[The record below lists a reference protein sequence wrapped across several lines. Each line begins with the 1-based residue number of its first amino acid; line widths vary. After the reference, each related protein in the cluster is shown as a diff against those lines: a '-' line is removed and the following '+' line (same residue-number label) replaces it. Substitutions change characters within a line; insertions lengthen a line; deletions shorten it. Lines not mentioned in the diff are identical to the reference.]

1 MEKDLISLVK
11 DAGIVGAGGAGFPT
25 HVKLN
30 AKAEYVIVNGAEC
43 EPLLR
48 VDQQLMAM
56 ESRKILEG
64 LKLIKEHVGAKYAVI
79 ALKEKYKKA
88 IKSFE
93 DIIGEYEGISLHK
106 LQNFYPAGDEQ
117 IIVYEVTGRIVP
129 EGGIPLNVGAIV
141 SNVETI
147 VNIYD
152 AYYNNTPVTE
162 KYVTVTGAVK
172 SPKTLKL
179 PIGLS
184 IEEAINLAGGSYLE
198 DYVVINGGPMMGK
211 ITDIK
216 NPITKTTKGLI
227 VLPSDHSLVKSL
239 NKDINQMLKE
249 AKAACMH
256 CSHCSE
262 VCPRNLIGHRIY
274 PDKMMRLA
282 SYSDLCDESVT
293 PVNAFLCCE
302 CRLCEYACIMDLQ
315 PWKLH
320 NSLKKTMGSN
330 GIKNTCKNHPENV
343 HPFRSYK
350 KYPVNKLINKIGL
363 NSYDVEAPMT
373 DIKVNAKSIAI
384 PLNQHIGAPATP
396 VVQIGDKVFK
406 GDLLGNIEDN
416 KLGSNIHSSV
426 NGIIKDIRNNIIII
440 DWGM

>member
-1 MEKDLISLVK
+1 MEKELCSIVK
-11 DAGIVGAGGAGFPT
+11 EAGIVGAGGAGFPT
-25 HVKLN
+25 HVKLD
-30 AKAEYVIVNGAEC
+30 AKAEYVIINGAEC

-48 VDQQLMAM
+48 VDQQLMATQ
-56 ESRKILEG
+56 SRKILDG
-64 LKLIKEHVGAKYAVI
+64 LKLVKDHVGAKYAVV

-93 DIIGEYEGISLHK
+93 SIIGEYEGMSLHK

-117 IIVYEVTGRIVP
+117 IIVYEVTGKIVP
-129 EGGIPLNVGAIV
+129 EGGIPLNVGTIV

-147 VNIYD
+147 VNIHD
-152 AYYNNTPVTE
+152 AYYNLTPVTE
-162 KYVTVTGAVK
+162 KYVTVTGNVR
-172 SPKTLKL
+172 SPQTLKL

-184 IEEAINLAGGSYLE
+184 IEEAINLAGGTRLE

-211 ITDIK
+211 IIDIK

-227 VLPSDHSLVKSL
+227 VLPRDHSLVKSL
-239 NKDINQMLKE
+239 TKDINKMLKE

-274 PDKMMRLA
+274 PDKMMRLS
-282 SYSDLCDESVT
+282 SYGDLCDQNVT

-320 NSLKKTMGSN
+320 NSLKKTMGAN
-330 GIKNTCKNHPENV
+330 GIKNTCHNQPENV

-350 KYPVNKLINKIGL
+350 KYPVNKLIYKIGL
-363 NSYDVEAPMT
+363 NLYDVDAPIT
-373 DIKVNAKSIAI
+373 NVDIKVKSVSI
-384 PLNQHIGAPATP
+384 PLIQHIGAPSTP
-396 VVQIGDKVFK
+396 IVQIGDKVFK
-406 GDLLGNIEDN
+406 GDIIAQVEDN

-426 NGIIKDIRNNIIII
+426 DGTIKDIRNNIIII
-440 DWGM
+440 DGGV